1 MENNANSHIIK
12 NFLIRLISAIL
23 FIPII
28 IIPILLKG
36 YFLYLFYTFLLSLMA
51 VELSNMI
58 KIAKKKF
65 YFYIYFLICLFTII
79 LFIISIVSITNIEIK
94 VIEIIFTIWIF
105 DTFCYLGGKILNGK
119 KLMPNISKGK
129 TFNGLYSGI
138 IFTLVISSLYSLATY
153 SNLNLL
159 LILTIPTVVL
169 SFLGDLVV
177 SLLKRSINIKD
188 SGYIMP
194 GHGGLVDRMDSFVFV
209 FFFFCIYL
217 LISI

>member
-1 MENNANSHIIK
+1 MENKANNYVIK
-12 NFLIRLISAIL
+12 NFLSRLISAII

-28 IIPILLKG
+28 IMPIVLKG
-36 YFLYLFYTFLLSLMA
+36 YLLYLFYIFLLALMTA
-51 VELSNMI
+51 ELLNMI

-65 YFYIYFLICLFTII
+65 YFYIYFLICIFTIFV
-79 LFIISIVSITNIEIK
+79 FIISILTITNVEIK
-94 VIEIIFTIWIF
+94 FLEIIFTIWVF

-138 IFTLVISSLYSLATY
+138 TFTLVVSSIYSLATY
-153 SNLNLL
+153 GNLNLL

-169 SFLGDLVV
+169 SFIGDLVV
-177 SLLKRSINIKD
+177 SLLKRSINVKD

-194 GHGGLVDRMDSFVFV
+194 GHGGIIDRMDSFVFV

-217 LISI
+217 LISF